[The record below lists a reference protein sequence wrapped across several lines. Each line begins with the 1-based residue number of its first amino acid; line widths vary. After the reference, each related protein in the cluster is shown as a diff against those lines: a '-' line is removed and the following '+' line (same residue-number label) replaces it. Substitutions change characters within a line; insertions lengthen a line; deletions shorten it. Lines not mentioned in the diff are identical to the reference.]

1 MNSGFSNP
9 KYSETS
15 EEKRVRGLATTD
27 HRNAPKQ
34 EGEPD
39 ETWHR
44 EETYEDKHSGLE
56 PFCRRNRQPKH
67 VHTQRR

>member
-15 EEKRVRGLATTD
+15 EEKRARRLATAD
-27 HRNAPKQ
+27 HKNAPKQ

-39 ETWHR
+39 ET
-44 EETYEDKHSGLE
+44 
-56 PFCRRNRQPKH
+56 
-67 VHTQRR
+67 